1 MKKGEKLENCF
12 EQRREGTG
20 EFQLAYWKASRY
32 HLYQTHKR
40 EKENLQ
46 RKKNKQQ
53 CSYVTFWCV
62 LINIVAVDSSSIK

>member
-12 EQRREGTG
+12 EQRREDRG

-40 EKENLQ
+40 EKGKL
-46 RKKNKQQ
+46 
-53 CSYVTFWCV
+53 
-62 LINIVAVDSSSIK
+62 